1 MCFACVIHSV
11 SKISINDDSG
21 INSPGMSKWRN
32 FPRPKR
38 PLRCLFPLPVCNRDE
53 FELRGKLLCEFA
65 GFVLGALRFLYSVG
79 SINYVC
85 QKKCLHC
92 FKQGICPRKERER
105 QTDMFCLASTFA
117 SKISMNVRFGSFSIA
132 IKHKIQKWFAIE
144 ISRMS
149 ASN

>member
-21 INSPGMSKWRN
+21 INSPVMSKWRN

-79 SINYVC
+79 SIKYVC

-105 QTDMFCLASTFA
+105 QTVGEALRVIFCLASTFA
-117 SKISMNVRFGSFSIA
+117 SKISMKV
-132 IKHKIQKWFAIE
+132 
-144 ISRMS
+144 
-149 ASN
+149 